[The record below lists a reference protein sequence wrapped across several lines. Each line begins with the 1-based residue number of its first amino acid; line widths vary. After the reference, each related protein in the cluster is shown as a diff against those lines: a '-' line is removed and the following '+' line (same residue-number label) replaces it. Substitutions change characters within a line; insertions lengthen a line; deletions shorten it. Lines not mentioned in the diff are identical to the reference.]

1 MRSTARRP
9 RRRSKYRRVPLPSL
23 YPGHNGDRDW
33 RPARAAI
40 YGGGVGLAAALF
52 KMLGPL
58 GERSWTSAT
67 LLELGEA
74 AAAFALLCAAAA
86 FLRNALARWFVNDA

>member
-9 RRRSKYRRVPLPSL
+9 RQRSKYRRVPLPSL
-23 YPGHNGDRDW
+23 CPGHKGDRDW

-40 YGGGVGLAAALF
+40 YGGGIGLAAALF

-58 GERSWTSAT
+58 GETSAT

-74 AAAFALLCAAAA
+74 AAAFALLYAAAA
-86 FLRNALARWFVNDA
+86 FLRNALARRFVNDA